1 MSDISV
7 DAWWNEPGH
16 TVAMLLRTVSSA
28 LGGDLAVWSR
38 VDANGHVAVVDL
50 VDAEPSAHERANRV
64 RFGEFPAPAPLSASV
79 ARSGQPLL
87 IPRFDQWS
95 HPAGVLAEP
104 WHDYLAENPVVGLI
118 AVPVTLDDG
127 AVGVLITA
135 RRATIRPYS
144 PEDLRVVQSA
154 AGRLA
159 GRLGDSA
166 DADETD
172 TSDRLLKRQLTRP
185 DHRIRM
191 IEILVGAG
199 PPAIITAI
207 LLPVNDATPY
217 RPGTLLVLACLVA
230 AIFGGVRA
238 AALSATSGTVALW
251 WAFTPPARSW
261 AIAGGADL
269 LGLGI
274 FVAVSVGVI
283 LLVLRL
289 DDARSLE
296 HLEHQLS
303 DTLLEQSPVAMAV
316 FDRDLRFRRVN
327 TPMAQMN
334 GQPAAAHIGRKPT
347 DLNVLTGQLYEHLLV
362 KVRDTGTPLVDH
374 ELSISMPEVGLE
386 RHWRASLQ
394 PLRNH
399 RAVVVGVGLA
409 IADVTD
415 EIVARRSAE
424 HLFHLAESLSTA
436 VDKQSVANSLSAFLL
451 EAFRGRSAVAMCD
464 GDELEILS
472 VSGFR
477 TTGDTQWDTRRFALT
492 EHNPMTDAVLNNVTV
507 SLADGLQ
514 FDELYPHLASQRS
527 SDWDRASLSM
537 PLRGDTPGSTIGVM
551 YVGWATARP
560 ITETVTTLIG
570 IVSSLVSLAF
580 ARIAATNLA
589 HQNEFRRALEA
600 MLDSVSI
607 GRALRDADG
616 TIVDFVIDFAN
627 SRSVDGSP
635 LDGNTIAG
643 RRLSEVSP
651 HWRVTGLF
659 DRFCAVVDTGEPY
672 QVERLRYFEPDKHGE
687 AEVSYRRLQVAKFGD
702 GYIAASRDVGDLVIA
717 EQAALD
723 LTLRIETERT
733 AIELLQSA
741 ALPRVLPEMPGVRI
755 AAAYQPAD
763 PLQPVGGD
771 WYDAFTLDDNRVALV
786 IADVAGHGRHA
797 AVFMVQVRNVFRALA
812 VEYVDPA
819 EVLSRANNVT
829 SGLNDVDGPF
839 VTCCYAVL
847 DVQSRTLRWAQAG
860 HFSPLIVHA
869 NGESTYLDERPGPP
883 LAFRADQ
890 HYESSTAALVSGDR
904 VLMFTDGLVE
914 RRREHLDIG
923 LTRLAG
929 TAREFLALPRQDF
942 VDALAA
948 SVTDRFDDLALLCVE
963 VLAEP

>member
-1 MSDISV
+1 MRDIPV
-7 DAWWNEPGH
+7 DWWNEPGH
-16 TVAMLLRTVSSA
+16 TVAALLRTTSSA
-28 LGGDLAVWSR
+28 LGGDLVVWNR
-38 VDANGHVAVVDL
+38 VDANGQVAVVDL
-50 VDAEPSAHERANRV
+50 VDTEPTAHERANRV
-64 RFGEFPAPAPLSASV
+64 RLGELPSPAALSVSV

-87 IPRFDQWS
+87 IPRFDQS
-95 HPAGVLAEP
+95 GPPAGVLAEP
-104 WHDYLAENPVVGLI
+104 WHEYLTENPELGLI

-135 RRATIRPYS
+135 RRAELAPYS
-144 PEDLRVVQSA
+144 PEDLGVVQSA
-154 AGRLA
+154 AVRLTGRLPDVE
-159 GRLGDSA
+159 DS
-166 DADETD
+166 DERE
-172 TSDRLLKRQLTRP
+172 TSDRVLKPQLALRG
-185 DHRIRM
+185 HRIRM

-199 PPAIITAI
+199 PPAIVTVI
-207 LLPVNDATPY
+207 LLQINDAVPY
-217 RPGTLLVLACLVA
+217 RPGTLLLLACLVA

-238 AALSATSGTVALW
+238 AILSAITGTVALW
-251 WAFTPPARSW
+251 WAFTPPTKSW
-261 AIAGGADL
+261 AIASGADL
-269 LGLGI
+269 LGLAI
-274 FVAVSVGVI
+274 FVSVAIGVI
-283 LLVLRL
+283 LLVHGL
-289 DDARSLE
+289 DEARSLE

-316 FDRDLRFRRVN
+316 FDRELRFRRVN
-327 TPMAQMN
+327 SPMATLN
-334 GQPAAAHIGRKPT
+334 RRPTAAHIGRKPT
-347 DLNVLTGQLYEHLLV
+347 DTNMLTGQLYERLLAE
-362 KVRDTGTPLVDH
+362 VRDTGTPIVDY
-374 ELSISMPEVGLE
+374 ELAISMPEAGLE
-386 RHWRASLQ
+386 RHWRANIQ
-394 PLRNH
+394 PLRDH
-399 RAVVVGVGLA
+399 QSAVIGVGAA

-424 HLFHLAESLSTA
+424 HLFHLAESLSMA
-436 VDKQSVANSLSAFLL
+436 VDEASVADSLCAFLM
-451 EAFRGRSAVAMCD
+451 EAFGGRSAVAMRD
-464 GDELEILS
+464 GDELKILS

-477 TTGDTQWDTRRFALT
+477 TAGDTQWDTRGFTLSERTPLT
-492 EHNPMTDAVLNNVTV
+492 EAVLNNVTI
-507 SLADGLQ
+507 SLADTQQ
-514 FDELYPHLASQRS
+514 FDELFPHLAARQSA
-527 SDWDRASLSM
+527 DWDQASLSM
-537 PLRGDTPGSTIGVM
+537 PLRGDTPESTIGVM
-551 YVGWATARP
+551 YVGWATPRP
-560 ITETVTTLIG
+560 ITETITTLIG

-600 MLDSVSI
+600 MLDSVTI
-607 GRALRDADG
+607 GRAERDADG

-635 LDGNTIAG
+635 VDGNAIAG

-659 DRFCAVVDTGEPY
+659 DRFCDVVNTGEPY
-672 QVERLRYFEPDKHGE
+672 QVERLRYFEPEKHGE

-723 LTLRIETERT
+723 LTLQIETERT

-812 VEYVDPA
+812 AEYTDPA
-819 EVLSRANNVT
+819 EVLHRANNVT
-829 SGLNDVDGPF
+829 CGLNDIDGPF

-847 DVQSRTLRWAQAG
+847 DTRTCTLRWAQAG
-860 HFSPLIVHA
+860 HFSPLVVHA
-869 NGESTYLDERPGPP
+869 DGESTYLGERPGPP
-883 LAFRADQ
+883 LALWAER
-890 HYESSTAALVSGDR
+890 HYESSAVALLSGDR

-923 LTRLAG
+923 LARLAG
-929 TAREFLALPRQDF
+929 AARECLLLPKQEF

-963 VLAEP
+963 ILAES